1 MFKIMTNLVLLKIN
15 KHITMNNIMC
25 ENQKGCRQDSRG
37 CKEQLIID
45 HVICAQA
52 KKRNKNISVAWVD
65 YSKAYD
71 SVPHSWL
78 LEILHIDPTLKKKNS
93 AQYETMCTI
102 LCLSLPLMY
111 NNTKITSPTKIF
123 DTGFIPICKG
133 IFQGDGWSPQ
143 RFCLA
148 LNPLSNI
155 LN

>member
-78 LEILHIDPTLKKKNS
+78 LEILHIDPTLKKKKI
-93 AQYETMCTI
+93 CTV
-102 LCLSLPLMY
+102 
-111 NNTKITSPTKIF
+111 
-123 DTGFIPICKG
+123 
-133 IFQGDGWSPQ
+133 
-143 RFCLA
+143 
-148 LNPLSNI
+148 
-155 LN
+155 